1 MPVSI
6 DVILLWYCFM
16 CMGKNDAITEYTILN
31 EDMIA
36 NIVNITRPCL
46 HGGGASAY
54 TMLLS
59 FFDFTSSMPWSSIIV
74 VYFAVFYL

>member
-1 MPVSI
+1 
-6 DVILLWYCFM
+6 
-16 CMGKNDAITEYTILN
+16 MGKNDAITEYTILN

-59 FFDFTSSMPWSSIIV
+59 FFDFTSSMP
-74 VYFAVFYL
+74 

>member
-1 MPVSI
+1 M
-6 DVILLWYCFM
+6 W
-16 CMGKNDAITEYTILN
+16 MGKNDAITEYTILN

-74 VYFAVFYL
+74 VYLYCVLFINILNSMNIKSEY